1 MVEIAESSFDPADSP
16 NQTLSIRFLPDGFCF
31 VVASLTE
38 RRPLYFCLIKEAG
51 KSVMQQFT
59 EQLNKLDSLRRKYSE
74 VFFLNDDKAYTLM
87 PSAIL
92 NESDK
97 IAYWKFSTQGDS
109 SNVKIMQDS
118 MELCGA
124 ALLHSISAQ
133 LSDLLT
139 ERFPSI
145 RFIHRQ
151 SILATQTMMRS
162 KESGEE
168 SVSILMGNGRF
179 DLVAVKEGVLQMAN
193 TFSRKNDEE
202 FLYFTLNVFDQL
214 KMDPYKTK
222 VTIQGDVTDKD
233 SAVTRLNK
241 YVSDVTVHAHPSVE
255 LGKSFSKS
263 NICQKQMILFD
274 LPSCV

>member
-16 NQTLSIRFLPDGFCF
+16 NHTLSIRFLPDGFCF

-51 KSVMQQFT
+51 QSVMQQFT

>member
-16 NQTLSIRFLPDGFCF
+16 NHTLSIRFLPDGFCF

-133 LSDLLT
+133 LSDLLS